1 MNKMINGYRY
11 MWKNIILHSYT
22 KKYYELFT
30 VHNIF
35 KYFEDENTQSITIQ
49 L

>member
-1 MNKMINGYRY
+1 MNKMINGYRC

-35 KYFEDENTQSITIQ
+35 KYFEDENTMSITIQ